1 MEQALDQMIGKM
13 AVLEIVS
20 MTSLALALEA
30 ACSEKNN
37 AGKDVLNMMRVAV
50 DQKCEEMVLSPRA
63 TEAAH
68 SYVEELA
75 ITAIYSLYP
84 APP

>member
-1 MEQALDQMIGKM
+1 
-13 AVLEIVS
+13 

-30 ACSEKNN
+30 AHSEKNN

-50 DQKCEEMVLSPRA
+50 DQKCEEMVLSPRSA
-63 TEAAH
+63 KAAH
-68 SYVEELA
+68 SYVEELV

-84 APP
+84 SATVMAFGAGIREP